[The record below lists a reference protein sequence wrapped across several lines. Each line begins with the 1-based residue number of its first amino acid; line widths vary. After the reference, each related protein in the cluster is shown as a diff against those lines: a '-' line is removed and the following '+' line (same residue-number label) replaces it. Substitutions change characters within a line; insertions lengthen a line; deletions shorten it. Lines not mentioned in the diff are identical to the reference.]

1 MEARAQARYVR
12 VTPMKARRVIDL
24 IRGMQ
29 AGDAQDVLRFAPQA
43 ASEPVGKVLASAIAN
58 ATNNHGMQARDLVIA
73 QAFVDEGPTL
83 KRIRP
88 RAQGRAY
95 RVGKRTSHITVVVS
109 DGVVI
114 EQEVRPAKAKAAT
127 PPAPKTAE
135 EPAKKSTAKKS
146 TAKKTPDTSA
156 AKKTSE
162 QKSVEKSTA
171 KKSTA
176 KKSTAKKSTTKSTAK
191 KSTAKKSTTKSTAKK
206 STTKSTAKKST
217 TKKSTAKKTT
227 TKKSTAKKSTT
238 KKTTAKKEE
247 G

>member
-95 RVGKRTSHITVVVS
+95 RVGKRLDWDAS
-109 DGVVI
+109 
-114 EQEVRPAKAKAAT
+114 ALKATNSPEADQYLRREYRKGW
-127 PPAPKTAE
+127 
-135 EPAKKSTAKKS
+135 
-146 TAKKTPDTSA
+146 
-156 AKKTSE
+156 
-162 QKSVEKSTA
+162 VL
-171 KKSTA
+171 
-176 KKSTAKKSTTKSTAK
+176 
-191 KSTAKKSTTKSTAKK
+191 
-206 STTKSTAKKST
+206 
-217 TKKSTAKKTT
+217 
-227 TKKSTAKKSTT
+227 
-238 KKTTAKKEE
+238 
-247 G
+247 